1 MNLRRNFCGY
11 PPCKIKVQKKKSH
24 ALHCWMNFWD
34 VTVSK
39 HIKSKSTLLL
49 LQNYNDS
56 SQMIPRETF
65 SRSKSMHSLSYIVIS
80 SPLCQFLALT
90 LYKRKFFHLPD
101 IPTLL
106 QIKPS
111 TLTPALLNLRLSE
124 PESSR
129 CTCGLHPHLGTV
141 PAALPARP
149 GPRSPLL
156 LASRRRAERAG
167 TRAPGTA
174 HGKHSETTAKIVKVM
189 ERKSMKGKVIKMK
202 NNNNNTKENK
212 QQKRK

>member
-1 MNLRRNFCGY
+1 MNLRRNFCRY
-11 PPCKIKVQKKKSH
+11 PPCKIKVQKKITRSSLLNELLRCDCIKAYQKQINTLAASE
-24 ALHCWMNFWD
+24 LH
-34 VTVSK
+34 
-39 HIKSKSTLLL
+39 
-49 LQNYNDS
+49 DS

-111 TLTPALLNLRLSE
+111 TLTPALLNLRFSE

-129 CTCGLHPHLGTV
+129 CTCGMHPHLGTV

-156 LASRRRAERAG
+156 PASRRRAERAG

-174 HGKHSETTAKIVKVM
+174 HGKHSDTTAKIVKVM
-189 ERKSMKGKVIKMK
+189 ERKSMKRKVIKMK